1 MASII
6 CVFLFFLKSNDSFL
20 SSRNLF
26 SPTLF
31 FFINILF
38 KFNIFIKFI
47 NSSNIN
53 NNIKIFYNF
62 GKLIFFETPSNPLMD
77 ILDINLI
84 SYFSK
89 KFNKILIIDNT
100 FCSPILQNPL
110 SLNSDI
116 VLHSCTKFLD
126 GQSRILAGAILT
138 NNNNIIKKIFNFI
151 KILGFSLSSFN
162 AWIILKSLD
171 TLLIRIKKQNINSV
185 FFLKNIKFNI
195 YIYNLFYPGYNL
207 KYKRLVFLQQVLS
220 GSIITFNLK
229 GFDLENQR
237 LNTWKFLNNLKNIN
251 ITPNLGDIKTIIT
264 HPSTTT
270 HNNINFIDKFIFLIL
285 ESLIRIS
292 IGIENI
298 NELIYDFYFSI
309 NKL

>member
-1 MASII
+1 M
-6 CVFLFFLKSNDSFL
+6 
-20 SSRNLF
+20 
-26 SPTLF
+26 
-31 FFINILF
+31 
-38 KFNIFIKFI
+38 
-47 NSSNIN
+47 NIN
-53 NNIKIFYNF
+53 NNIKVFYSY
-62 GKLIFFETPSNPLMD
+62 GELIFFETPSNPLIE
-77 ILDINLI
+77 ILDISLI

-89 KFNKILIIDNT
+89 KFHKILIIDNT
-100 FCSPILQNPL
+100 FCTPILQNPL
-110 SLNSDI
+110 LLNSDI

-138 NNNNIIKKIFNFI
+138 NNNNIINQIFNFI
-151 KILGFSLSSFN
+151 KILGFNLSVFN

-171 TLLIRIKKQNINSV
+171 TLLIRVKIQNINSI
-185 FFLKNIKFNI
+185 FFKKKIESNI
-195 YIYNLFYPGYNL
+195 YIYNLFFPGYNL
-207 KYKRLVFLQQVLS
+207 KYKRIVFLQQILN
-220 GSIITFNLK
+220 GSIITFNFK

-237 LNTWKFLNNLKNIN
+237 LITWKFLNNLRHIH

-292 IGIENI
+292 LGIENI

>member
-1 MASII
+1 MSSII
-6 CVFLFFLKSNDSFL
+6 CVFLFFLKSNDFFL

-31 FFINILF
+31 FFTNILF

-47 NSSNIN
+47 NSLNIN
-53 NNIKIFYNF
+53 NNILVFFSY
-62 GKLIFFETPSNPLMD
+62 GKLIFFETPSNPLME

-89 KFNKILIIDNT
+89 KFKKILIIDNT
-100 FCSPILQNPL
+100 FCTPIIQNPL
-110 SLNSDI
+110 LLYSDI

-126 GQSRILAGAILT
+126 GQSRILGGAILS
-138 NNNNIIKKIFNFI
+138 NNINIIKQIFNFI
-151 KILGFSLSSFN
+151 KILGFTLSVFN

-171 TLLIRIKKQNINSV
+171 TLLIRIKSQNINSNY
-185 FFLKNIKFNI
+185 FLKKIKSNI

-207 KYKRLVFLQQVLS
+207 KYKRLVFLQQILN
-220 GSIITFNLK
+220 GSIITFNFK
-229 GFDLENQR
+229 GFSLENQR
-237 LNTWKFLNNLKNIN
+237 LNTWKFLNYLNNIY

-285 ESLIRIS
+285 ESLLRIS
-292 IGIENI
+292 LGIENI
-298 NELIYDFYFSI
+298 NELIYDFYHSI
-309 NKL
+309 NKI